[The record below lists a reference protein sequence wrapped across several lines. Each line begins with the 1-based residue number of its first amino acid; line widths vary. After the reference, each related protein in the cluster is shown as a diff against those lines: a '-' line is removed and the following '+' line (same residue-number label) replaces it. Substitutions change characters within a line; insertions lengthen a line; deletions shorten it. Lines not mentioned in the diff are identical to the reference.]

1 MKNEKRKIETRETP
15 SAVGC
20 SSTSKASSSGPWP
33 LGQHVQAT
41 AIAAMR
47 TDPNAGNAPALPTPC
62 IITKTCTFCLTPK
75 TRALMLLHKL
85 VHKWSHDMKVGYA
98 RVSTTEQDLSAQP
111 AALKKA
117 GCQRIYSEK
126 RSGANGNRD
135 ALQRMLKELQAG
147 DIVVVTRLDRLA
159 RSVRD
164 LLNILER
171 FGQDDIGFV
180 SLREK
185 HIDTTSAGGR
195 LVLNIMASIAEFER
209 ELIVARMAEGRQRAM
224 DNGVKFGPPFKLDA
238 FQKREALARIK
249 AGESQSLI
257 ARTYGVDR
265 ATISRLQKRAAAS

>member
-1 MKNEKRKIETRETP
+1 
-15 SAVGC
+15 
-20 SSTSKASSSGPWP
+20 
-33 LGQHVQAT
+33 
-41 AIAAMR
+41 
-47 TDPNAGNAPALPTPC
+47 
-62 IITKTCTFCLTPK
+62 
-75 TRALMLLHKL
+75 
-85 VHKWSHDMKVGYA
+85 MKVGYA
-98 RVSTTEQDLSAQP
+98 RVSTSEQDLSGQL
-111 AALKKA
+111 AALREA
-117 GCQRIYSEK
+117 GCERIFSEK
-126 RSGANGNRD
+126 RSGASDDRA
-135 ALQRMLKELQAG
+135 ALRRMLKEAQPG
-147 DIVVVTRLDRLA
+147 DVVMVVRLDRLA

-171 FGQDDIGFV
+171 FSRDDVGFV

-209 ELIVARMAEGRQRAM
+209 ELIQARMAEGRKRAIN
-224 DNGVKFGPPFKLDA
+224 NGVKFGPPFKLDA

>member
-1 MKNEKRKIETRETP
+1 M
-15 SAVGC
+15 
-20 SSTSKASSSGPWP
+20 
-33 LGQHVQAT
+33 HV
-41 AIAAMR
+41 
-47 TDPNAGNAPALPTPC
+47 
-62 IITKTCTFCLTPK
+62 LTPK
-75 TRALMLLHKL
+75 TWALMLLHKL
-85 VHKWSHDMKVGYA
+85 VHKWSHEMKVGYA
-98 RVSTTEQDLSAQP
+98 RVSTTEQDLSAQL

-147 DIVVVTRLDRLA
+147 DIVVVTRLDR
-159 RSVRD
+159 
-164 LLNILER
+164 

-209 ELIVARMAEGRQRAM
+209 ELIAARMAEGRQRAM

>member
-1 MKNEKRKIETRETP
+1 M
-15 SAVGC
+15 A
-20 SSTSKASSSGPWP
+20 PWP
-33 LGQHVQAT
+33 ADSDRCDASAEHTLRREL
-41 AIAAMR
+41 I
-47 TDPNAGNAPALPTPC
+47 PT
-62 IITKTCTFCLTPK
+62 
-75 TRALMLLHKL
+75 
-85 VHKWSHDMKVGYA
+85 
-98 RVSTTEQDLSAQP
+98 
-111 AALKKA
+111 
-117 GCQRIYSEK
+117 
-126 RSGANGNRD
+126 
-135 ALQRMLKELQAG
+135 
-147 DIVVVTRLDRLA
+147 
-159 RSVRD
+159 

-209 ELIVARMAEGRQRAM
+209 ELIAARMAEGRQRAM